1 MNITNLTAEELDII
15 ASLVK
20 DELIFWE
27 REETPDIQTIKNK
40 AKRKRREQE
49 IKDHIEQCKN
59 ILKKIGVIRDNLLR
73 VQA

>member
-49 IKDHIEQCKN
+49 IKDHIGKCKN
-59 ILKKIGVIRDNLLR
+59 ILQKITR
-73 VQA
+73 